1 METCHKDMV
10 KAVSK
15 GVIPQALAEIART
28 AKHGDESTF
37 ANWSD
42 EDLFALDRAIEP
54 FWKKEYA
61 MVVSDN
67 ERFGS
72 WQSEYLAFRLGSF
85 VTEELSDRISLFYY
99 GCKGY

>member
-1 METCHKDMV
+1 MENNYADMV

-15 GVIPQALAEIART
+15 GVIPQGLAEIART

-42 EDLFALDRAIEP
+42 EDLFALDRALEP
-54 FWKKEYA
+54 LWKKEYELA
-61 MVVSDN
+61 VSDN

-72 WQSEYLAFRLGSF
+72 WQSEYLALQLSVF
-85 VTEELSDRISLFYY
+85 VIEELADRTSLFYY
-99 GCKGY
+99 GCEGY